1 MYQKDPV
8 PMEQKRRSK
17 IKEQLL
23 NLIYPKT
30 CGICGK
36 GKDTYLCKK
45 CENRLKTIAIFG
57 KDEYLDKNFENHYY
71 IFKYDNIIRKLI
83 IDYKFNEKAYIY
95 RSFSNF
101 LNKNKEIYSKLY
113 FYDIIMPV
121 PISKKRKK
129 TRGYNQS
136 NLLAKEI
143 AEIYSLKLESKTLIK
158 CIDNIAQSTLDKNGR
173 GENVIGAYKVKDA
186 LKIID
191 KKILLIDDIFTTGAT
206 VEECSKMLKIY
217 GAEKID
223 ILTIAKD

>member
-1 MYQKDPV
+1 M
-8 PMEQKRRSK
+8 
-17 IKEQLL
+17 
-23 NLIYPKT
+23 IYPKV

-36 GKDTYLCKK
+36 GKNTYLCKK
-45 CENRLKTIAIFG
+45 CENRLKAIAIFG

-71 IFKYDNIIRKLI
+71 IFKYDDIIRKLI

-95 RSFSNF
+95 RSFANF

-136 NLLAKEI
+136 NLLAKGI
-143 AEIYSLKLESKTLIK
+143 AEIYSLKLESKILIK

-206 VEECSKMLKIY
+206 VDECSKMLKLY